1 MTRTAA
7 GRLMTILTSAMM
19 DSLERGMLFD
29 RVIGLN
35 STDCERCFNFSRLID
50 GSYSTDGS
58 SSIDEICGDVNA
70 GQSAPY
76 VAKQSTR
83 DLRDGRLIHME
94 RKVCQNYQRGH
105 SLHSRAAVP
114 PLMH

>member
-7 GRLMTILTSAMM
+7 GRLMTILTSAMT

-29 RVIGLN
+29 RAIGLN

-50 GSYSTDGS
+50 GS

-70 GQSAPY
+70 GQSAPF

-83 DLRDGRLIHME
+83 DPRDGRLIHME
-94 RKVCQNYQRGH
+94 RKVCQDYQRGR
-105 SLHSRAAVP
+105 SLNFGAAVP
-114 PLMH
+114 PLMN